1 MVIFCWEIVWGK
13 ISKCRVYGNDRK
25 VLGLSEGEA
34 GMMELGRKYKWMTLL
49 GIIAVVYFFLEYIV
63 HLVSPVLV
71 AMLFVTMFGPLLKK
85 IQHKFH
91 VHRQI
96 GAVFILLVFGIVIIL
111 LVWLLIT
118 WIAGSLPQWVKGL
131 DGIWESLLV
140 SVQKVCD
147 LGSRITG
154 MDTEYLEEELL
165 KRMHEGADY
174 MENHALPGVLSGS
187 VRYVKHL
194 ITIGGFVLLF
204 IISTVFLAKDYDKIM
219 NQMLNRQECHLVLDV
234 ICGIIRYVATFVK
247 AQLLIMLLIGSI
259 CSVVLT
265 LLRIPSGMFWG
276 ILAGGLDALPLFGT
290 GIVLVPLAIM
300 QILSG
305 KYLAGVL
312 CLGLYVVCIFTR
324 ELLEPRLIGEKM
336 GIPPLV
342 VLATIYAG
350 IQLFGLFGIIKGP
363 LGFILVQQT
372 YLSLQKQGFW
382 EKEGE
387 SETPKAVDEQG

>member
-1 MVIFCWEIVWGK
+1 MEI
-13 ISKCRVYGNDRK
+13 
-25 VLGLSEGEA
+25 
-34 GMMELGRKYKWMTLL
+34 GRKSKLVTLL
-49 GIIAVVYFFLEYIV
+49 GIIGVVYFFLEYIV
-63 HLVSPVLV
+63 HLVSPILV
-71 AMLFVTMFGPLLKK
+71 AMLFVTIFGPLLKK

-96 GAVFILLVFGIVIIL
+96 GAVFILLLFCAVIVL

-118 WIAGSLPQWVKGL
+118 WVAASLPQWVKGL
-131 DGIWESLLV
+131 DGIWDSLLV
-140 SVQKVCD
+140 SVQKICD
-147 LGSRITG
+147 LGSKITG
-154 MDTEYLEEELL
+154 MDTEYLEEELI
-165 KRMHEGADY
+165 KRMHESAGY
-174 MENHALPGVLSGS
+174 VENQALPGLLSGS
-187 VRYVKHL
+187 VKYVKHI

-219 NQMLNRQECHLVLDV
+219 NQMLNRQECHLLLDV

-247 AQLLIMLLIGSI
+247 AQLLIMLLIGST
-259 CSVVLT
+259 CAVVLT
-265 LLRIPSGMFWG
+265 LLRIPSGLFWG
-276 ILAGGLDALPLFGT
+276 ILAGVLDALPLFGT

-312 CLGLYVVCIFTR
+312 CLFLYVVCIFTR
-324 ELLEPRLIGEKM
+324 ELLEPRLIGDKM

-382 EKEGE
+382 AEDDRVQP
-387 SETPKAVDEQG
+387 PKAVDEQG